1 MIFNFRYILQGIPPI
16 TTVAITMYLLLLPSS
31 IVSAQ
36 IDTAFRKPTLSNT
49 SLSMKIDRLTSTKF
63 YQMTYV
69 SIPAIAGGLIVK
81 SEDDHFRSLRDEYM
95 PSFSYHYDD
104 YLQYAP
110 GALMLGLKLGGV
122 KGRSSWERMLVSDA
136 FSSLIMAGTIYSLKS
151 TTNVTRPDGSNNHS
165 FPSGHTATAFM
176 TATMMHK
183 EYGGRSPWY
192 SIAAYSMATATA
204 LSRQMNNKHWL
215 SDVMVGAGI
224 GILSTEI
231 GYYLADLIFKENGI
245 TEYMLPSHF
254 NINDRPSFF
263 GLYLGFNKI
272 PGRYQMT
279 DGSSMTFMTGSNSGL
294 EGASFFHSP
303 YWGIG
308 GRLSVSNMPVNV
320 DKIPTNESLDL
331 ISGYVGPYFS
341 FPISA
346 RWKAGSKLL
355 AGYVYSPTRT
365 FSSTTIGKSGGI
377 SGGTGISLTYVAKHN
392 LGIRLLMDYTVL
404 PPVGSEKGK
413 MMHMLTFGGALNVM
427 F

>member
-1 MIFNFRYILQGIPPI
+1 
-16 TTVAITMYLLLLPSS
+16 
-31 IVSAQ
+31 
-36 IDTAFRKPTLSNT
+36 
-49 SLSMKIDRLTSTKF
+49 
-63 YQMTYV
+63 MT
-69 SIPAIAGGLIVK
+69 
-81 SEDDHFRSLRDEYM
+81 DFRSLRNEYM
-95 PSFSYHYDD
+95 PSFNYHYDD
-104 YLQYAP
+104 YLQFAP
-110 GALMLGLKLGGV
+110 GVLMIGLKLGGV

-231 GYYLADLIFKENGI
+231 GYYLADLIFKEKGI

-272 PGRYQMT
+272 PGRYQMI

-294 EGASFFHSP
+294 EGASFFSF
-303 YWGIG
+303 
-308 GRLSVSNMPVNV
+308 
-320 DKIPTNESLDL
+320 SLL
-331 ISGYVGPYFS
+331 GNW
-341 FPISA
+341 
-346 RWKAGSKLL
+346 WKA
-355 AGYVYSPTRT
+355 
-365 FSSTTIGKSGGI
+365 IC
-377 SGGTGISLTYVAKHN
+377 
-392 LGIRLLMDYTVL
+392 
-404 PPVGSEKGK
+404 E
-413 MMHMLTFGGALNVM
+413 
-427 F
+427 